1 MIAHSAALRYIF
13 ARKITA
19 AEHSALSYTVKCGG
33 AGGGVLRTVLTVSVN
48 RYHTRS
54 IGAVAQNMAEG
65 YL

>member
-19 AEHSALSYTVKCGG
+19 AEHSALSYTVKRGG

-48 RYHTRS
+48 RKSKETS
-54 IGAVAQNMAEG
+54 ASKDEMAGENR
-65 YL
+65 